1 MPPPTI
7 PKKPIQLALEP
18 PLPSSLTGGD
28 YEPDDDDDEEE
39 DFNMDTF
46 SEPSSI
52 TDSIDRDR
60 ELITESDRGEGGVK
74 GGPNIF
80 MTQVKNLKYIYIYM

>member
-1 MPPPTI
+1 
-7 PKKPIQLALEP
+7 
-18 PLPSSLTGGD
+18 
-28 YEPDDDDDEEE
+28 
-39 DFNMDTF
+39 MDTF